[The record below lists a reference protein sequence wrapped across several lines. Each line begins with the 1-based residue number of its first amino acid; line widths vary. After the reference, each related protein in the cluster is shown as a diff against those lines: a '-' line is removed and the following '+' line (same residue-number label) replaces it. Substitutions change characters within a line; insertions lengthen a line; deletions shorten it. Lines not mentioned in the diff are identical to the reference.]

1 MKAKPK
7 TTKTMEKFVWINP
20 RAVTAEETDSEFD
33 RLSFGAKQ
41 KYLGELKQVAAEE
54 FWAKLSLETKGRLE
68 EEISSLHTTKDEKRF
83 RVRFLL
89 LLYEAFINGKIFE
102 QRKRSAKRS

>member
-1 MKAKPK
+1 MKVKPK
-7 TTKTMEKFVWINP
+7 TVEK
-20 RAVTAEETDSEFD
+20 
-33 RLSFGAKQ
+33 
-41 KYLGELKQVAAEE
+41 
-54 FWAKLSLETKGRLE
+54 

-102 QRKRSAKRS
+102 QRKRSRVKRS